1 MMGDNHFPL
10 CNRRYSKAWGLV
22 KMVVNV
28 KERRARIQ
36 TNEGPSRGA
45 GAESMVKRKR
55 GNAKG
60 LGWSTITN
68 V

>member
-1 MMGDNHFPL
+1 MTGDNHFPL
-10 CNRRYSKAWGLV
+10 SNRCYSKAWGLV

-28 KERRARIQ
+28 KDRHACIQ
-36 TNEGPSRGA
+36 TNEGPSGGA
-45 GAESMVKRKR
+45 GAESMVKRKL